1 MDARESDNK
10 NIMETVLFEIA
21 GREVSA
27 LEMLVGALVV
37 TVVLL
42 VIMFIV
48 QMRGSRQRAIEAADE
63 ARRAS
68 ELERHL
74 ADMMRIQSEM
84 TGRMQTMSEI
94 FGTRTSDLA
103 RLLTERIEASS
114 HRVNQ
119 SMTESREKT
128 EETLTKLAE
137 RLAVIDR
144 AQTNITQLSSEI
156 VSLQSILSNKQQRGA
171 FGQGRMEAIIADGL
185 PSGAYSFQT
194 TLSNNSRPDA
204 LIHMPNN
211 APPLVVDAK
220 FPLEAWQRLNEAD
233 GPESLKAAMAGFRRD
248 CGVHIKAIAEK
259 YLLVGET
266 QDTAFMFVPSE
277 SIFADLHER
286 FEDVIQSAARARVV
300 VVSPSLLM
308 LSIQV
313 IQALLRDVRMR
324 EQAHVIQKEVM
335 GLLGDVG
342 RLNDRVNKLQN
353 HFRQAND
360 DISDILVSTSK
371 ITKRGD
377 RIEAMDFED
386 KPRLENGH

>member
-1 MDARESDNK
+1 MGACESDNK
-10 NIMETVLFEIA
+10 NIMETVLFDLGGRPVTAIELLA
-21 GREVSA
+21 GGLA
-27 LEMLVGALVV
+27 V
-37 TVVLL
+37 TVLL
-42 VIMFIV
+42 LLIMFTL
-48 QMRGSRQRAIEAADE
+48 QMRASRQRAVEADEE

-68 ELERHL
+68 EMERHL
-74 ADMMRIQSEM
+74 ADMMRVQSEM

-94 FGTRTSDLA
+94 FGNRTSDLA
-103 RLLTERIEASS
+103 KLLTDRIDASS

-156 VSLQSILSNKQQRGA
+156 VSLQSILANKQQRGA

-185 PSGAYSFQT
+185 PSGSYSFQAS
-194 TLSNNSRPDA
+194 LSNSSRPDA
-204 LIHMPNN
+204 LIHMPNA

-233 GPESLKAAMAGFRRD
+233 GPEALRAAMASFRKD
-248 CGVHIKAIAEK
+248 CGVHIRAISEK

-286 FEDVIQSAARARVV
+286 FEDVVQNAARARVV
-300 VVSPSLLM
+300 IVSPSLLM

-324 EQAHVIQKEVM
+324 EQAHVIQKEVVA
-335 GLLGDVG
+335 LLGDVN
-342 RLNDRVNKLQN
+342 RLNERVNKLQN

-360 DISDILVSTSK
+360 DIGDILISTGK
-371 ITKRGD
+371 LTRRGE

-386 KPRLENGH
+386 KPKIESE